1 MRVDELESLRGRSS
15 VHVFLVL
22 KAARAVQAY
31 AEKSVSRL
39 ELCGQP
45 LCRAR
50 SPAAQRAEIRQ
61 AIEDYQQGWMGAI
74 NLDVT
79 FFLS

>member
-1 MRVDELESLRGRSS
+1 MRVDELESLTGRSG

-22 KAARAVQAY
+22 WKAARAVQAY
-31 AEKSVSRL
+31 AEKSVSRS

-50 SPAAQRAEIRQ
+50 TPAAQRAEIRQ
-61 AIEDYQQGWMGAI
+61 AIEDYQQGRMGAI
-74 NLDVT
+74 D
-79 FFLS
+79 S